1 MRHLVVIIYLWILA
15 PPLWAGGTEGA
26 TPFNFLFL
34 DANARPAA
42 MGGAY
47 VAAAQDAN
55 ALLYNPAG
63 LAGLKQNHI
72 TFQHTG
78 HFQGVTQEYGAV
90 ALKQGLGF
98 MFNTVGYGK
107 IQRTTL
113 SNPRGTGLDDF
124 GIRDWAVSSGYG
136 KSYGLISLGIAGKYI
151 REEIDDYKAQSLAI
165 DLGALLD
172 FGSKN
177 VPLSLGFAVQNL
189 GTRAKFQSSYEELP
203 VNIKTGLA
211 YRFSSGLLVVDANL
225 PKNGSAT
232 VHAGGEY
239 VAFEKLALR
248 LGYNGRGE
256 PGSGLTAGGGV
267 KINRFSVDYAFISFG
282 TLGDSHK
289 ISLSC
294 YW

>member
-1 MRHLVVIIYLWILA
+1 
-15 PPLWAGGTEGA
+15 
-26 TPFNFLFL
+26 
-34 DANARPAA
+34 
-42 MGGAY
+42 MGGVKLSFY
-47 VAAAQDAN
+47 EQRP
-55 ALLYNPAG
+55 LCPS
-63 LAGLKQNHI
+63 
-72 TFQHTG
+72 
-78 HFQGVTQEYGAV
+78 
-90 ALKQGLGF
+90 GF

-113 SNPRGTGLDDF
+113 SNPRGTGLDDS

-203 VNIKTGLA
+203 VNIKTGLS